1 MTDSRDLPLDPQR
14 TPWSAGGGR
23 VRAGYREQLR
33 VLDADLVGLARGV
46 INIGAPIVAT
56 DTALASTALADAEA
70 QSDQVQIVATR
81 LEDAAFTLVALE
93 SPVAEDLREMIALI
107 RALHDLER
115 TARLM
120 AHVIEHL
127 LTLQACGQHA
137 IGEDDLGC
145 TRVLAVDLFSNAVD
159 AWADRDALAVNDL
172 ALRDAE
178 VDRRCDAMLDQ
189 GVRCGRA
196 GCAAALALVAR
207 FLERIADHGV
217 ALGVHLSWAIT
228 GDRVLPELA
237 GRR

>member
-1 MTDSRDLPLDPQR
+1 MSEAGDLPLDPQR
-14 TPWSAGGGR
+14 TPWSTGGR
-23 VRAGYREQLR
+23 GTRAGYREQLR
-33 VLDADLVGLARGV
+33 VLDSDLVGLARGV
-46 INIGAPIVAT
+46 VQIGDPIVDT
-56 DTALASTALADAEA
+56 TALLTPTTLAEA
-70 QSDQVQIVATR
+70 EVQSDQVQAVATR
-81 LEDAAFTLVALE
+81 LEDDAFTLVALE

-127 LTLQACGQHA
+127 LTLQDCGQHA
-137 IGEDDLGC
+137 IGDDDLGC
-145 TRVLAVDLFSNAVD
+145 TRTVAVDLFADAVA
-159 AWADRDALAVNDL
+159 AWDDRDALAVNDL
-172 ALRDAE
+172 RRRDAE